1 MKASKLDYG
10 EQRDNELLRVFLSYL
25 TMGYGTDESV
35 RLSIDT
41 PCSRYWTSPENAFK
55 RISAMRR
62 GKEYTKKGTRA
73 SRLSMFA
80 HIMCRCGGDY
90 SVQNIERVVYSGAP
104 RFFLTFETAKKYIY
118 NTINKRKK
126 CRGTSEK

>member
-1 MKASKLDYG
+1 
-10 EQRDNELLRVFLSYL
+10 
-25 TMGYGTDESV
+25 
-35 RLSIDT
+35 
-41 PCSRYWTSPENAFK
+41 
-55 RISAMRR
+55 
-62 GKEYTKKGTRA
+62 
-73 SRLSMFA
+73 MFA